1 MKDEQ
6 FASNLNEW
14 AARLAAAVKDLPF
27 YLDPSSDCPHRE
39 RVEELASIIRSV
51 EDIAD
56 EMRAEID
63 SAEYWADPWRSA
75 DEGEY

>member
-6 FASNLNEW
+6 QTATGW
-14 AARLAAAVKDLPF
+14 AARLAAAVKDLDW

-51 EDIAD
+51 EDITD
-56 EMRAEID
+56 EMRVEID
-63 SAEYWADPWRSA
+63 SAEYWSDPWRRA
-75 DEGEY
+75 DERDY